1 MVGYFSLK
9 AHLEEG
15 WCHKLI
21 ALTDVKFV
29 LSSRE
34 HKNIHSSSIP
44 LLLML
49 WHSRRNTLY
58 LLSVVWLWVCILS
71 TKRLLL
77 DMNFAE
83 LWHHQNSFSDFKV
96 LCLGVVSACIRKT
109 GCKFSK
115 CGADELFLY
124 SWHFCIILCI
134 MSYPLFH

>member
-15 WCHKLI
+15 WCHRLI

-34 HKNIHSSSIP
+34 HKNIRPSSIS

-58 LLSVVWLWVCILS
+58 LLSVVWLRVCILS

-96 LCLGVVSACIRKT
+96 LCLRVQEKQAASSQNVVQMNSSSIPDIFAL
-109 GCKFSK
+109 FSV
-115 CGADELFLY
+115 
-124 SWHFCIILCI
+124 
-134 MSYPLFH
+134 